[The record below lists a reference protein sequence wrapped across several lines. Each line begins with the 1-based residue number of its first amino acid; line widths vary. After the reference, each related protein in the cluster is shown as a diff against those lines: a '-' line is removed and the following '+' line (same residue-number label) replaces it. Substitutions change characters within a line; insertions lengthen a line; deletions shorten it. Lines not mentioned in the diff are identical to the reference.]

1 MTLTHAHT
9 VHAGGRCAA
18 HRSARRTRVPGQRL
32 SQAGTTANDIFGAC
46 VKGSISARCCLTWT
60 TRDTLPDADVHV
72 YPITQGERA
81 LGFVLGNKGMIDK
94 TLMFDIEL
102 VRILQ

>member
-1 MTLTHAHT
+1 
-9 VHAGGRCAA
+9 
-18 HRSARRTRVPGQRL
+18 
-32 SQAGTTANDIFGAC
+32 
-46 VKGSISARCCLTWT
+46 
-60 TRDTLPDADVHV
+60 V